1 MENRY
6 SRNITTL
13 SEEENLSLKKKKVLV
28 LGCGGLG
35 GYVLEMLARLGV
47 GQLTALD
54 GDVFEA
60 SNLNRQILSTEEVLG
75 LSKTA
80 VAVEHLRKVNSQVQV
95 VPLQKIF
102 KEENAREICTGH
114 DVIVDALDNIPSRLL
129 LERTAEELGI
139 PFVHGAIAGWYGQA
153 ATVFPGDRLLSRLYG
168 DNTEPGAEKE
178 LGNPSFTPALIA
190 SLQVSEVVK
199 LLIGRGDLLRNRI
212 FYLDTLKQEFLF
224 L

>member
-1 MENRY
+1 METRY

-13 SEEENLSLKKKKVLV
+13 SEEENTNLQRKKVLV

-47 GQLTALD
+47 GHLTALD

-60 SNLNRQILSTEEVLG
+60 SNLNRQILSNEEVLG

-80 VAVEHLRKVNSQVQV
+80 VAVEHLKKVNSQVHV

-102 KEENAREICTGH
+102 KEENARDICAGH

-139 PFVHGAIAGWYGQA
+139 PFVHGAIAGWYGQVS
-153 ATVFPGDRLLSRLYG
+153 TVLPGDRLLSRLYG
-168 DNTEPGAEKE
+168 DNIEAGAEKE

-190 SLQVSEVVK
+190 ALEVSEVVK

>member
-6 SRNITTL
+6 SRNVSTL
-13 SEEENLSLKKKKVLV
+13 TEEENLSLRTKKVLV

-35 GYVLEMLARLGV
+35 GYILEMLARLGV
-47 GQLTALD
+47 GYLTALD

-60 SNLNRQILSTEEVLG
+60 SNLNRQILATEEVLG

-95 VPLQKIF
+95 VPLQKMF
-102 KEENAREICTGH
+102 KEENAREICSGH
-114 DVIVDALDNIPSRLL
+114 HVVVDALDNIPSRLL
-129 LERTAEELGI
+129 LERTAEALEI
-139 PFVHGAIAGWYGQA
+139 PMVHGAIAGWYGQV

-168 DNTEPGAEKE
+168 GNGEPGAEKE
-178 LGNPSFTPALIA
+178 LGNPSFTPALVA
-190 SLQVSEVVK
+190 ALQVSEVVK
-199 LLIGRGDLLRNRI
+199 ILINRGDLLRHKI